1 MGGCFLLGPHSLSFI
16 TIILCLLNGVRSQLA
31 KPTMRP
37 PQSIVL
43 FLLWLNSQCVLGA
56 LRSYN
61 FTIHEGDRAPDGV
74 MRKVYLINDQQP
86 GPLIEADEGDDLE
99 IFVQN
104 NLRVEQTIHWHGLL
118 QRGTAEMDGVPGVT
132 QFPIPANG
140 NFTYRFS
147 TASEYGF
154 FWYHSHFRAYYN
166 DAVRGPLII
175 HPSPSRRR
183 PFESLAADSAE
194 LDTMLRVERDATP
207 ILLTDWYHRSSDLI
221 FEEYFTTGAFP
232 QCVDSLL
239 ANGQGRVQ
247 CLPEN
252 VLQAGPGLG
261 IQSYV
266 ANDPHDPEP
275 MEMSTPMPSQ
285 SMSSMS
291 SSETSNSK
299 MPIET
304 MSASTMSMSSMSM
317 DPSMSMR
324 KRSEHTAMTMP
335 MSDSPASDMGSPTAS
350 MSGMSDMSTLGPK
363 GCSMPMMFMP
373 GFNASSL
380 PLETC
385 SNTTSD
391 VFMFDVDASRGWA
404 AFHLVNA
411 AAVSRMSVSLD
422 GHSMIVYAAD
432 GLYVEPQE
440 VKVLHISIGQR
451 YSVMVRLDQQQ
462 GMYSLR
468 FASYPYGDMQQII
481 EGHAMMSY
489 MDKNMTSGATL
500 VEEPSLT
507 WMLVNGSAKLDASE
521 LDDQKL
527 APFEGVSPPNGP
539 SNVTQLFTINQTG
552 IVTWVVNDQAYSEP
566 TTPIIYGSV
575 SDGWDSATTLRLPG
589 NATIDLIMHVAND
602 SMDVMGHPIHLHG
615 HKFWFLGAG
624 QGMFPYNSVDAAPSS
639 MINLENPP
647 YRDTI
652 DLPASGWAVVRYVTD
667 NPGAWLLH
675 CHVQW
680 HLVSG
685 MAVVLVENEEQM
697 LTMVGSIENAAN
709 NPNMPGMQSGG
720 LSLTF
725 ATKPIFLFLAIL
737 LTTLADLPLF

>member
-1 MGGCFLLGPHSLSFI
+1 
-16 TIILCLLNGVRSQLA
+16 
-31 KPTMRP
+31 
-37 PQSIVL
+37 
-43 FLLWLNSQCVLGA
+43 
-56 LRSYN
+56 
-61 FTIHEGDRAPDGV
+61 